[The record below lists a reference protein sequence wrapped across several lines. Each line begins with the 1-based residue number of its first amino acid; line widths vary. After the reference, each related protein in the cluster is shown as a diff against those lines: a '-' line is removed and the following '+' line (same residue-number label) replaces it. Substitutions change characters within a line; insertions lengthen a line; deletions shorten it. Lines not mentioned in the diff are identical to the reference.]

1 MAIADELV
9 AVLKVDN
16 SQLLEGLKK
25 AQAGLQDI
33 QKAMKEASEDEKR
46 LADAQEKARKATAE
60 ATKDTRAAS
69 EAFKKFSGSLSSVRS
84 SFLSLRTIMTGFL
97 VGTGIS
103 RLTESVTKIS
113 NLSQITGQS
122 VGSIRALGNVFEQL
136 GYSAGEANGT
146 IQSISDALAN
156 ANYGGA
162 SPGALIPFL
171 NFGIQTKD
179 KDGNPR
185 DAAEMLLELGE
196 AVKKS
201 SSTIMEA
208 RMKLKAMGFSN
219 ADIAFM
225 TADNARE
232 MLAQQRANAEAYEQ
246 QAEAAR
252 KLNGFIKELEQ
263 TFTSLGVQALPVV
276 EPIVKDVT
284 DGLQKLVA
292 VANEHPEG
300 AQMAIKAI
308 GLAAL
313 AAKGPIGMLIA
324 GLLVLKEL
332 YEQSKDWLA
341 NGNEI
346 QKNVVSGEYEGNT
359 VDPSNYNVDPK
370 SEKTGDWGTGFY
382 KTTSGW
388 LDSGIKAFK
397 DAWGD
402 DPVVEGMPRSNSDLR
417 EKIRQNLTQREGV
430 RLNAYQDSK
439 GVWTIGYGHTQ
450 GVKRGDRITK
460 EQAAAFLA
468 EDMKTHVDPALEM
481 YAGHSDKTK
490 MLAADLAYN
499 AGIRSIQKGSQF
511 WKLAQQG
518 EISQADYA
526 RLYNHS
532 GNKFV
537 PGLVNR
543 RNATY
548 AVASGLSGGTTP
560 QMLAMANAQPSVVNN
575 TTNQT
580 TNNTLNLTVADV
592 KEAKEI
598 VGQYTSGQKTNRR
611 MASGTTV

>member
-16 SQLLEGLKK
+16 SLLLEGLKK

-185 DAAEMLLELGE
+185 DTAEMLIDLGE
-196 AVKKS
+196 AVQKS
-201 SSTIMEA
+201 SKNIAEA
-208 RMKLKAMGFSN
+208 RMKLKAMGFDN
-219 ADIAFM
+219 ASIAFM
-225 TADNARE
+225 TADNPRE

-308 GLAAL
+308 GAAAL
-313 AAKGPIGMLIA
+313 LAKGPVGALIVA
-324 GLLVLKEL
+324 LEALREWYVKA
-332 YEQSKDWLA
+332 KDWLA

-382 KTTSGW
+382 KTTSSW

-397 DAWGD
+397 DAWWD
-402 DPVVEGMPRSNSDLR
+402 DPVMGGTSGKSGKNKASQAIDFFVSKGYSADEAKAITANLQGESSFDEKAVGDGGKAYGLAQWHPDRQAQFRKLFNKDIRAATFQEQLEFVDWELRNTHQKALR
-417 EKIRQNLTQREGV
+417 EMRKARTL
-430 RLNAYQDSK
+430 
-439 GVWTIGYGHTQ
+439 
-450 GVKRGDRITK
+450 
-460 EQAAAFLA
+460 
-468 EDMKTHVDPALEM
+468 
-481 YAGHSDKTK
+481 SDKTG
-490 MLAADLAYN
+490 AITRHYEIPADITGAS
-499 AGIRSIQKGSQF
+499 AKR
-511 WKLAQQG
+511 AQIAMG
-518 EISQADYA
+518 Y
-526 RLYNHS
+526 
-532 GNKFV
+532 GN
-537 PGLVNR
+537 
-543 RNATY
+543 Y
-548 AVASGLSGGTTP
+548 QP
-560 QMLAMANAQPSVVNN
+560 QMVAMANAQPSVVNN

>member
-25 AQAGLQDI
+25 AQAGLRDI

-185 DAAEMLLELGE
+185 DTAEMLIELGE
-196 AVKKS
+196 AVQKS
-201 SSTIMEA
+201 SKNIAEA
-208 RMKLKAMGFSN
+208 RMKLKAMGFDN
-219 ADIAFM
+219 ASIAFM
-225 TADNARE
+225 TADNPRE

-308 GLAAL
+308 GAAAL
-313 AAKGPIGMLIA
+313 LAKGPVGALIVA
-324 GLLVLKEL
+324 LEALREWYVKA
-332 YEQSKDWLA
+332 KDWLA

-382 KTTSGW
+382 KTTSSW

-397 DAWGD
+397 DAWGE
-402 DPVVEGMPRSNSDLR
+402 DPVVGGVPGNNGKNKASQAIDFFVSKGYSADEAKAITANLQGESSFDEKAVGDGGKAYGLAQWHPDRQAQFKKLFNKDIRAATFQEQLEFVDWELRNTHQKALR
-417 EKIRQNLTQREGV
+417 EMRKARTLGDKTGAITRYYEIPADIAGASAKRAQI
-430 RLNAYQDSK
+430 AM
-439 GVWTIGYGHTQ
+439 GYGNYQ
-450 GVKRGDRITK
+450 
-460 EQAAAFLA
+460 
-468 EDMKTHVDPALEM
+468 
-481 YAGHSDKTK
+481 
-490 MLAADLAYN
+490 
-499 AGIRSIQKGSQF
+499 
-511 WKLAQQG
+511 
-518 EISQADYA
+518 
-526 RLYNHS
+526 
-532 GNKFV
+532 
-537 PGLVNR
+537 
-543 RNATY
+543 
-548 AVASGLSGGTTP
+548 P
-560 QMLAMANAQPSVVNN
+560 QMVAMANAQPSVVNN
-575 TTNQT
+575 TSNQT
-580 TNNTLNLTVADV
+580 INNNLSVNVADV

>member
-136 GYSAGEANGT
+136 GYSAGEANAT
-146 IQSISDALAN
+146 IQSISDAMTNGEFA
-156 ANYGGA
+156 G
-162 SPGALIPFL
+162 PGSQAALIPFISR
-171 NFGIQTKD
+171 GIATKD

-185 DAAEMLLELGE
+185 DVAEMLIELGE
-196 AVKKS
+196 SVKKS
-201 SSTIMEA
+201 AKNILEA
-208 RMKLKAMGFSN
+208 RRMLKAMGISDAAAIF
-219 ADIAFM
+219 A
-225 TADNARE
+225 TADNPRE
-232 MLAQQRANAEAYEQ
+232 LLAQQRANSEAYEQ
-246 QAEAAR
+246 QAEKAR
-252 KLNGFIKELEQ
+252 KLNRFIKELEQ

-388 LDSGIKAFK
+388 LDTGIKAFRK
-397 DAWGD
+397 AWGD
-402 DPVVEGMPRSNSDLR
+402 DPVTSGTSGKSGKNKASQAIDFFVSKGYSADEAKAITANLQGESSFDEKAVGDGGKAYGLAQWHPDRQAQFRKLFNKDIRTATFQEQLEFVDWELRNTHQKALR
-417 EKIRQNLTQREGV
+417 EMRKARTLGDKTGAITRHYEIPADITGASAKRAQI
-430 RLNAYQDSK
+430 AM
-439 GVWTIGYGHTQ
+439 GYGNYQ
-450 GVKRGDRITK
+450 
-460 EQAAAFLA
+460 
-468 EDMKTHVDPALEM
+468 
-481 YAGHSDKTK
+481 
-490 MLAADLAYN
+490 
-499 AGIRSIQKGSQF
+499 
-511 WKLAQQG
+511 
-518 EISQADYA
+518 
-526 RLYNHS
+526 
-532 GNKFV
+532 
-537 PGLVNR
+537 
-543 RNATY
+543 
-548 AVASGLSGGTTP
+548 P
-560 QMLAMANAQPSVVNN
+560 QMVAMANAQPSVVNN

-580 TNNTLNLTVADV
+580 TNNTLNLTVANA

>member
-9 AVLKVDN
+9 AILKVDN

-69 EAFKKFSGSLSSVRS
+69 EVFKKFSGSLSSVRS

-97 VGTGIS
+97 VGAGIS

-185 DAAEMLLELGE
+185 DAAEMLLELGD

-201 SSTIMEA
+201 SATIMEA
-208 RMKLKAMGFSN
+208 RMKLKAMGFGN

-232 MLAQQRANAEAYEQ
+232 MLAQQRANAEAFEK
-246 QAEAAR
+246 QAEEAR

-308 GLAAL
+308 GAAAL
-313 AAKGPIGMLIA
+313 LAKGPVGALIVA
-324 GLLVLKEL
+324 LEALREWYVKA
-332 YEQSKDWLA
+332 KDWLA

-397 DAWGD
+397 DAWGE
-402 DPVVEGMPRSNSDLR
+402 DPVVGGVPGNNGKNKASQAIDFFVSKGYSADEAKAITANLQGESSFDEKAVGDGGKAYGLAQWHPDRQAQFRKLFNKDIRAATFQEQLEFVDWELRNTHQKALR
-417 EKIRQNLTQREGV
+417 EMRKARTLGDKTGAITRYYEIPADIAGASAKRAQI
-430 RLNAYQDSK
+430 AM
-439 GVWTIGYGHTQ
+439 GYGNYQ
-450 GVKRGDRITK
+450 
-460 EQAAAFLA
+460 
-468 EDMKTHVDPALEM
+468 
-481 YAGHSDKTK
+481 
-490 MLAADLAYN
+490 
-499 AGIRSIQKGSQF
+499 
-511 WKLAQQG
+511 
-518 EISQADYA
+518 
-526 RLYNHS
+526 
-532 GNKFV
+532 
-537 PGLVNR
+537 
-543 RNATY
+543 
-548 AVASGLSGGTTP
+548 P
-560 QMLAMANAQPSVVNN
+560 QMVAMANAQPSVVNN
-575 TTNQT
+575 TSNQT
-580 TNNTLNLTVADV
+580 INNNLNVNVADV

-598 VGQYTSGQKTNRR
+598 VGQYTSGKKTNMR
-611 MASGTTV
+611 MAGGTTV

>member
-185 DAAEMLLELGE
+185 DTAEMLIDLGE
-196 AVKKS
+196 AVQKS
-201 SSTIMEA
+201 SKNIAEA
-208 RMKLKAMGFSN
+208 RMKLKAMGFDN
-219 ADIAFM
+219 ASIAFM
-225 TADNARE
+225 TADNPRE

-388 LDSGIKAFK
+388 LDTGIKAFRK
-397 DAWGD
+397 AWGD
-402 DPVVEGMPRSNSDLR
+402 DPVTSGTSGKSGKNKASQAIDFFVSKGYSADEAKAITANLQGESSFDEKAVGDGGKAYGLAQWHPDRQAQFRKLFNKDIRTATFQEQLEFVDWELRNTHQKALR
-417 EKIRQNLTQREGV
+417 EMRKARTLGDKTGAITRHYEIPADITGASAKRAQI
-430 RLNAYQDSK
+430 AM
-439 GVWTIGYGHTQ
+439 GYGNY
-450 GVKRGDRITK
+450 R
-460 EQAAAFLA
+460 
-468 EDMKTHVDPALEM
+468 
-481 YAGHSDKTK
+481 
-490 MLAADLAYN
+490 
-499 AGIRSIQKGSQF
+499 
-511 WKLAQQG
+511 
-518 EISQADYA
+518 
-526 RLYNHS
+526 
-532 GNKFV
+532 
-537 PGLVNR
+537 
-543 RNATY
+543 
-548 AVASGLSGGTTP
+548 P
-560 QMLAMANAQPSVVNN
+560 QMVAMANAQPSVVNN

>member
-136 GYSAGEANGT
+136 GYSAGEANAT

-156 ANYGGA
+156 TNYGGA

-185 DAAEMLLELGE
+185 DTAEMLIDLGE
-196 AVKKS
+196 AVQKS
-201 SSTIMEA
+201 SKNIAEA
-208 RMKLKAMGFSN
+208 RMKLKAMGFDN
-219 ADIAFM
+219 ASIAFM
-225 TADNARE
+225 TADNPRE

-402 DPVVEGMPRSNSDLR
+402 DPVMGGTSGKSGKNKASQAIDFFVSKGYSADEAKAITANLQGESSFDEKAVGDGGKAYGLAQWHPDRQAQFKKLFNKDIRTATFQEQLEFVDWELRNTHQKALR
-417 EKIRQNLTQREGV
+417 EMRKARTLGDKTGAITRHYEIPADITGASAKRAQI
-430 RLNAYQDSK
+430 AM
-439 GVWTIGYGHTQ
+439 GYGNYQ
-450 GVKRGDRITK
+450 
-460 EQAAAFLA
+460 
-468 EDMKTHVDPALEM
+468 
-481 YAGHSDKTK
+481 
-490 MLAADLAYN
+490 
-499 AGIRSIQKGSQF
+499 
-511 WKLAQQG
+511 
-518 EISQADYA
+518 
-526 RLYNHS
+526 
-532 GNKFV
+532 
-537 PGLVNR
+537 
-543 RNATY
+543 
-548 AVASGLSGGTTP
+548 P
-560 QMLAMANAQPSVVNN
+560 QMVAMANAQPSVVNN

>member
-113 NLSQITGQS
+113 SLSQITGQS

-185 DAAEMLLELGE
+185 DTAEMLIDLGE
-196 AVKKS
+196 AVQKS
-201 SSTIMEA
+201 SKNIAEA
-208 RMKLKAMGFSN
+208 RMKLKAMGFDN
-219 ADIAFM
+219 ASIAFM
-225 TADNARE
+225 TADNPRE

-402 DPVVEGMPRSNSDLR
+402 DPVMGGTSGKSGKNKASQAIDFFVSKGYSADEAKAITANLQGESSFDEKAVGDGGKAYGLAQWHPDRQAQFRKLFNKDIRAATFQEQLEFVDWELRNTHQKALR
-417 EKIRQNLTQREGV
+417 EMRKARTL
-430 RLNAYQDSK
+430 
-439 GVWTIGYGHTQ
+439 
-450 GVKRGDRITK
+450 
-460 EQAAAFLA
+460 
-468 EDMKTHVDPALEM
+468 
-481 YAGHSDKTK
+481 SDKTG
-490 MLAADLAYN
+490 AITRHYEIPADITGAS
-499 AGIRSIQKGSQF
+499 AKR
-511 WKLAQQG
+511 AQIAMG
-518 EISQADYA
+518 Y
-526 RLYNHS
+526 
-532 GNKFV
+532 GN
-537 PGLVNR
+537 
-543 RNATY
+543 Y
-548 AVASGLSGGTTP
+548 QP
-560 QMLAMANAQPSVVNN
+560 QMVAMANAQPSVVNN

>member
-185 DAAEMLLELGE
+185 DTAEMLIDLGE
-196 AVKKS
+196 AVQKS
-201 SSTIMEA
+201 SKNIAEA
-208 RMKLKAMGFSN
+208 RMKLKAMGFDN
-219 ADIAFM
+219 ASIAFM
-225 TADNARE
+225 TADNPRE

-252 KLNGFIKELEQ
+252 KLNGFVKKLEQ

-292 VANEHPEG
+292 VANEQPEG

-397 DAWGD
+397 DAWGE
-402 DPVVEGMPRSNSDLR
+402 DPVVGGVPGNNGKNKASQAIDFFVSKGYSADEAKAITANLQGESSFDEKAVGDGGKAYGLAQWHPDRQAQFRKLFNKDIRAATFQEQLEFVDWELRNTHQKALR
-417 EKIRQNLTQREGV
+417 EMRKARTL
-430 RLNAYQDSK
+430 
-439 GVWTIGYGHTQ
+439 
-450 GVKRGDRITK
+450 
-460 EQAAAFLA
+460 
-468 EDMKTHVDPALEM
+468 
-481 YAGHSDKTK
+481 SDKTG
-490 MLAADLAYN
+490 AITRHYEIPADITGAS
-499 AGIRSIQKGSQF
+499 AKR
-511 WKLAQQG
+511 AQIAMG
-518 EISQADYA
+518 Y
-526 RLYNHS
+526 
-532 GNKFV
+532 GN
-537 PGLVNR
+537 
-543 RNATY
+543 Y
-548 AVASGLSGGTTP
+548 QP
-560 QMLAMANAQPSVVNN
+560 QMVAMANAQPSVVNN

>member
-97 VGTGIS
+97 VGAGIS

-136 GYSAGEANGT
+136 GYSAGEANAT
-146 IQSISDALAN
+146 IQSISDAMTNGEFA
-156 ANYGGA
+156 G
-162 SPGALIPFL
+162 PGSQAALIPFISR
-171 NFGIQTKD
+171 GIATKD

-185 DAAEMLLELGE
+185 DVAEMLIELGE
-196 AVKKS
+196 SVKKS
-201 SSTIMEA
+201 AKNILEA
-208 RMKLKAMGFSN
+208 RRMLKAMGISDAAAIF
-219 ADIAFM
+219 A

-232 MLAQQRANAEAYEQ
+232 MLAQQRANAEAFEQ
-246 QAEAAR
+246 QAEKAR
-252 KLNGFIKELEQ
+252 KLNRFIKELEQ

-332 YEQSKDWLA
+332 YEQSKDWLT

-397 DAWGD
+397 DAWGE
-402 DPVVEGMPRSNSDLR
+402 DPVVGGVPGNNGKNKASQAIDFFVSKGYSADEAKAITANLQGESSFDEKAVGDGGKAYGLAQWHPDRQAQFRKLFNKDIRTATFQEQLEFVDWELRNTHQKALR
-417 EKIRQNLTQREGV
+417 EMRKARTLGDKTGAITRHYEIPADITGASAKRAQI
-430 RLNAYQDSK
+430 AM
-439 GVWTIGYGHTQ
+439 GYGNYQ
-450 GVKRGDRITK
+450 
-460 EQAAAFLA
+460 
-468 EDMKTHVDPALEM
+468 
-481 YAGHSDKTK
+481 
-490 MLAADLAYN
+490 
-499 AGIRSIQKGSQF
+499 
-511 WKLAQQG
+511 
-518 EISQADYA
+518 
-526 RLYNHS
+526 
-532 GNKFV
+532 
-537 PGLVNR
+537 
-543 RNATY
+543 
-548 AVASGLSGGTTP
+548 P
-560 QMLAMANAQPSVVNN
+560 QMVAMANAQPSVVNN

>member
-185 DAAEMLLELGE
+185 DTAEMLIDLGE
-196 AVKKS
+196 AVQKS
-201 SSTIMEA
+201 SKNIAEA
-208 RMKLKAMGFSN
+208 RMKLKAMGFDN
-219 ADIAFM
+219 ASIAFM
-225 TADNARE
+225 TADNPRE

-397 DAWGD
+397 DAWGE
-402 DPVVEGMPRSNSDLR
+402 DPVVGGVPGNNGKNKASQAIDFFVSKGYSADEAKAITANLQGESSFDEKAVGDGGKAYGLAQWHPDRQAQFKKLFNKDIRTATFQEQLEFVDWELRNTHQKALR
-417 EKIRQNLTQREGV
+417 EMRKARTLGDKTGAITRHYEIPADIAGASAKRTQI
-430 RLNAYQDSK
+430 AM
-439 GVWTIGYGHTQ
+439 GYGNYQ
-450 GVKRGDRITK
+450 
-460 EQAAAFLA
+460 
-468 EDMKTHVDPALEM
+468 
-481 YAGHSDKTK
+481 
-490 MLAADLAYN
+490 
-499 AGIRSIQKGSQF
+499 
-511 WKLAQQG
+511 
-518 EISQADYA
+518 
-526 RLYNHS
+526 
-532 GNKFV
+532 
-537 PGLVNR
+537 
-543 RNATY
+543 
-548 AVASGLSGGTTP
+548 P
-560 QMLAMANAQPSVVNN
+560 QMVAMANAQPSVVNN

>member
-9 AVLKVDN
+9 AILKVDN

-69 EAFKKFSGSLSSVRS
+69 EVFKKFSGSLSSVRS

-97 VGTGIS
+97 VGAGIS

-179 KDGNPR
+179 KDSNPR
-185 DAAEMLLELGE
+185 DAAEMLLELGD

-201 SSTIMEA
+201 SATIMEA
-208 RMKLKAMGFSN
+208 RMKLKAMGFGN

-232 MLAQQRANAEAYEQ
+232 MLAQQRANAEAFEK
-246 QAEAAR
+246 QAEEAR

-308 GLAAL
+308 GAAAL
-313 AAKGPIGMLIA
+313 LAKGPVGALIVA
-324 GLLVLKEL
+324 LEALREWYVKA
-332 YEQSKDWLA
+332 KDWLA

-397 DAWGD
+397 DAWGE
-402 DPVVEGMPRSNSDLR
+402 DPVVGGVPGNNGKNKASQAIDFFVSKGYSADEAKAITANLQGESSFDEKAVGDGGTAYGLAQWHPDRQAQFRKLFNKDIRAATFQEQLEFVDWELRNTHQKALR
-417 EKIRQNLTQREGV
+417 EMRKARTLGDKTGAITRYYEIPADIAGASAKRAQI
-430 RLNAYQDSK
+430 AM
-439 GVWTIGYGHTQ
+439 GYGNYQ
-450 GVKRGDRITK
+450 
-460 EQAAAFLA
+460 
-468 EDMKTHVDPALEM
+468 
-481 YAGHSDKTK
+481 
-490 MLAADLAYN
+490 
-499 AGIRSIQKGSQF
+499 
-511 WKLAQQG
+511 
-518 EISQADYA
+518 
-526 RLYNHS
+526 
-532 GNKFV
+532 
-537 PGLVNR
+537 
-543 RNATY
+543 
-548 AVASGLSGGTTP
+548 P
-560 QMLAMANAQPSVVNN
+560 QMVAMANAQPSVVNN
-575 TTNQT
+575 TSNQT
-580 TNNTLNLTVADV
+580 INNNLSVNVADV

-598 VGQYTSGQKTNRR
+598 VGQYTSGKKTNMR
-611 MASGTTV
+611 MAGGTTV

>member
-136 GYSAGEANGT
+136 GYSAGEANAT
-146 IQSISDALAN
+146 IQSISDAMTNGEFA
-156 ANYGGA
+156 G
-162 SPGALIPFL
+162 PGSQAALIPFISR
-171 NFGIQTKD
+171 GIATKD

-185 DAAEMLLELGE
+185 DVAEMLIELGE
-196 AVKKS
+196 SVKKS
-201 SSTIMEA
+201 AKNILEA
-208 RMKLKAMGFSN
+208 RRMLKAMGISDAAAIF
-219 ADIAFM
+219 A
-225 TADNARE
+225 TADNPRE
-232 MLAQQRANAEAYEQ
+232 MLAQQRANSEAFEQ
-246 QAEAAR
+246 QAEKAR

-382 KTTSGW
+382 KTASGW

-397 DAWGD
+397 DAWGE
-402 DPVVEGMPRSNSDLR
+402 DPVVGGVPGNNGKNKASQAIDFFVSKGYSADEAKAITANLQGESSFDEKAVGDGGKAYGLAQWHPDRQAQFKKLFNKDIRTATFQEQLEFVDWELRNTHQKALR
-417 EKIRQNLTQREGV
+417 EMRKARTLGDKTGAITRYYEIPADIAGASAKRTQI
-430 RLNAYQDSK
+430 AM
-439 GVWTIGYGHTQ
+439 GYGNYQ
-450 GVKRGDRITK
+450 
-460 EQAAAFLA
+460 
-468 EDMKTHVDPALEM
+468 
-481 YAGHSDKTK
+481 
-490 MLAADLAYN
+490 
-499 AGIRSIQKGSQF
+499 
-511 WKLAQQG
+511 
-518 EISQADYA
+518 
-526 RLYNHS
+526 
-532 GNKFV
+532 
-537 PGLVNR
+537 
-543 RNATY
+543 
-548 AVASGLSGGTTP
+548 P
-560 QMLAMANAQPSVVNN
+560 QMVAMANAQPSVVNN

>member
-25 AQAGLQDI
+25 AQEGLQDI

-185 DAAEMLLELGE
+185 DTAEMLIDLGE
-196 AVKKS
+196 AVQKS
-201 SSTIMEA
+201 SKNIAEA
-208 RMKLKAMGFSN
+208 RMKLKAMGFDN

-308 GLAAL
+308 GAAAL
-313 AAKGPIGMLIA
+313 LAKGPVGALIVA
-324 GLLVLKEL
+324 LEALREWYVKA
-332 YEQSKDWLA
+332 KDWLA

-402 DPVVEGMPRSNSDLR
+402 DPVMGGTSGKSGKNKASQAIDFFVSKGYSADEAKAITANLQGESSFDEKAVGDGGKAYGLAQWHPDRQAQFRKLFNKDIRAATFQEQLEFVDWELRNTHQKALR
-417 EKIRQNLTQREGV
+417 EMRKARTL
-430 RLNAYQDSK
+430 
-439 GVWTIGYGHTQ
+439 
-450 GVKRGDRITK
+450 
-460 EQAAAFLA
+460 
-468 EDMKTHVDPALEM
+468 
-481 YAGHSDKTK
+481 SDKTG
-490 MLAADLAYN
+490 AITRHYEIPADITGAS
-499 AGIRSIQKGSQF
+499 AKR
-511 WKLAQQG
+511 AQIAMG
-518 EISQADYA
+518 Y
-526 RLYNHS
+526 
-532 GNKFV
+532 GN
-537 PGLVNR
+537 
-543 RNATY
+543 Y
-548 AVASGLSGGTTP
+548 QP
-560 QMLAMANAQPSVVNN
+560 QMVAMANAQPSVVNN

>member
-136 GYSAGEANGT
+136 GYSAGEANAT
-146 IQSISDALAN
+146 IQSISDAMTNGEFA
-156 ANYGGA
+156 G
-162 SPGALIPFL
+162 PGSQAALIPFISR
-171 NFGIQTKD
+171 GIATKD
-179 KDGNPR
+179 EDGNPR
-185 DAAEMLLELGE
+185 DVAEMLIELGE
-196 AVKKS
+196 SVKKS
-201 SSTIMEA
+201 AKNILEA
-208 RMKLKAMGFSN
+208 RRMLKAMGISDAAAIF
-219 ADIAFM
+219 A

-252 KLNGFIKELEQ
+252 KLNRFIKELEQ

-397 DAWGD
+397 DAWGE
-402 DPVVEGMPRSNSDLR
+402 DPVVGGVPGNNGKNKASQAIDFFVSKGYSADEAKAITANLQGESSFDEKAVGDGGKAYGLAQWHPDRQAQFRKLFNKDIRAATFQEQLEFVDWELRNTHQKALR
-417 EKIRQNLTQREGV
+417 EMRKARTLGDKTGAITRHYEIPADITGASAKRAQI
-430 RLNAYQDSK
+430 AM
-439 GVWTIGYGHTQ
+439 GYGNYQ
-450 GVKRGDRITK
+450 
-460 EQAAAFLA
+460 
-468 EDMKTHVDPALEM
+468 
-481 YAGHSDKTK
+481 
-490 MLAADLAYN
+490 
-499 AGIRSIQKGSQF
+499 
-511 WKLAQQG
+511 
-518 EISQADYA
+518 
-526 RLYNHS
+526 
-532 GNKFV
+532 
-537 PGLVNR
+537 
-543 RNATY
+543 
-548 AVASGLSGGTTP
+548 P
-560 QMLAMANAQPSVVNN
+560 QMVAMANAQPSVVNN

>member
-136 GYSAGEANGT
+136 GYSAGEANAT
-146 IQSISDALAN
+146 IQSISDAMTNGEFA
-156 ANYGGA
+156 G
-162 SPGALIPFL
+162 PGSQAALIPFISR
-171 NFGIQTKD
+171 GIATKD

-185 DAAEMLLELGE
+185 DVAEMLIELGE
-196 AVKKS
+196 SVKKS
-201 SSTIMEA
+201 AKNILEA
-208 RMKLKAMGFSN
+208 RRMLKAMGISDAAAIF
-219 ADIAFM
+219 A

-232 MLAQQRANAEAYEQ
+232 MLAQQRANSEAYEQ
-246 QAEAAR
+246 QAEKAR
-252 KLNGFIKELEQ
+252 KLNGFIKELGQ

-308 GLAAL
+308 GAAAL
-313 AAKGPIGMLIA
+313 LAKGPVGALIVA
-324 GLLVLKEL
+324 LEALREWYVKA
-332 YEQSKDWLA
+332 KDWLA

-346 QKNVVSGEYEGNT
+346 QKNVVSGEYDGNT
-359 VDPSNYNVDPK
+359 VDPSLYKVDPK
-370 SEKTGDWGTGFY
+370 SEKTGDWATGFY

-397 DAWGD
+397 DAWGE
-402 DPVVEGMPRSNSDLR
+402 DPVVGGVPGNNGKNKASQAIDFFVSKGYSADEAKAITANLQGESSFDEKAVGDGGKAYGLAQWHPDRQAQFKKLFNKDIRTATFQEQLEFVDWELRNTHQKALR
-417 EKIRQNLTQREGV
+417 EMRKARTLGDKTGAITRYYEIPADIAGASAKRTQI
-430 RLNAYQDSK
+430 AM
-439 GVWTIGYGHTQ
+439 GYGNYQ
-450 GVKRGDRITK
+450 
-460 EQAAAFLA
+460 
-468 EDMKTHVDPALEM
+468 
-481 YAGHSDKTK
+481 
-490 MLAADLAYN
+490 
-499 AGIRSIQKGSQF
+499 
-511 WKLAQQG
+511 
-518 EISQADYA
+518 
-526 RLYNHS
+526 
-532 GNKFV
+532 
-537 PGLVNR
+537 
-543 RNATY
+543 
-548 AVASGLSGGTTP
+548 P
-560 QMLAMANAQPSVVNN
+560 QMVAMANAQPSVVNN

>member
-1 MAIADELV
+1 M
-9 AVLKVDN
+9 
-16 SQLLEGLKK
+16 
-25 AQAGLQDI
+25 
-33 QKAMKEASEDEKR
+33 
-46 LADAQEKARKATAE
+46 
-60 ATKDTRAAS
+60 
-69 EAFKKFSGSLSSVRS
+69 
-84 SFLSLRTIMTGFL
+84 
-97 VGTGIS
+97 
-103 RLTESVTKIS
+103 
-113 NLSQITGQS
+113 
-122 VGSIRALGNVFEQL
+122 
-136 GYSAGEANGT
+136 
-146 IQSISDALAN
+146 
-156 ANYGGA
+156 
-162 SPGALIPFL
+162 
-171 NFGIQTKD
+171 
-179 KDGNPR
+179 
-185 DAAEMLLELGE
+185 
-196 AVKKS
+196 
-201 SSTIMEA
+201 
-208 RMKLKAMGFSN
+208 
-219 ADIAFM
+219 
-225 TADNARE
+225 
-232 MLAQQRANAEAYEQ
+232 
-246 QAEAAR
+246 
-252 KLNGFIKELEQ
+252 
-263 TFTSLGVQALPVV
+263 
-276 EPIVKDVT
+276 
-284 DGLQKLVA
+284 
-292 VANEHPEG
+292 
-300 AQMAIKAI
+300 
-308 GLAAL
+308 
-313 AAKGPIGMLIA
+313 
-324 GLLVLKEL
+324 
-332 YEQSKDWLA
+332 
-341 NGNEI
+341 
-346 QKNVVSGEYEGNT
+346 
-359 VDPSNYNVDPK
+359 NYNVDPK
-370 SEKTGDWGTGFY
+370 SEKPETGAPDSTKPQAAG
-382 KTTSGW
+382 

-402 DPVVEGMPRSNSDLR
+402 DPVVEGVPRSNSDLR
-417 EKIRQNLTQREGV
+417 EKIRQNLMQREGV

-548 AVASGLSGGTTP
+548 AAASGLSGGTTP

>member
-25 AQAGLQDI
+25 AQEGLQDI

-185 DAAEMLLELGE
+185 DTAEMLIDLGE
-196 AVKKS
+196 AVQKS
-201 SSTIMEA
+201 SKNIAEA
-208 RMKLKAMGFSN
+208 RMKLKAMGFDN
-219 ADIAFM
+219 ASIAFM
-225 TADNARE
+225 TADNPRE

-402 DPVVEGMPRSNSDLR
+402 DPVMGGTSGKSGKNKASQAIDFFVSKGYSADEAKAITANLQGESSFDEKAVGDGGKAYGLAQWHPDRQAQFRKLFNKDIRAATFQEQLEFVDWELRNTHQKALR
-417 EKIRQNLTQREGV
+417 EMRKARTL
-430 RLNAYQDSK
+430 
-439 GVWTIGYGHTQ
+439 
-450 GVKRGDRITK
+450 
-460 EQAAAFLA
+460 
-468 EDMKTHVDPALEM
+468 
-481 YAGHSDKTK
+481 SDKTG
-490 MLAADLAYN
+490 AITRHYEIPADITGAS
-499 AGIRSIQKGSQF
+499 AKR
-511 WKLAQQG
+511 AQIAMG
-518 EISQADYA
+518 Y
-526 RLYNHS
+526 
-532 GNKFV
+532 GN
-537 PGLVNR
+537 
-543 RNATY
+543 Y
-548 AVASGLSGGTTP
+548 QP
-560 QMLAMANAQPSVVNN
+560 QMVAMANAQPSVVNN

>member
-136 GYSAGEANGT
+136 GYSAGEANAT
-146 IQSISDALAN
+146 IQSISDALAK
-156 ANYGGA
+156 ARYGGGL
-162 SPGALIPFL
+162 SGALIPMTA
-171 NFGIQTKD
+171 FGIQMFD
-179 KDGNPR
+179 KEGNPR
-185 DAAEMLLELGE
+185 DTAEMLIELGE
-196 AVKKS
+196 AVRKS
-201 SSTIMEA
+201 SRNIAEA
-208 RMKLKAMGFSN
+208 RMKLKAMGYSN

-232 MLAQQRANAEAYEQ
+232 LLARERANAAAFEK

-252 KLNGFIKELEQ
+252 KLNAFIKQLGQ

-276 EPIVKDVT
+276 EPVVKDVT
-284 DGLQKLVA
+284 EGLQKLVN

-313 AAKGPIGMLIA
+313 AAKGPIGMLVA
-324 GLLVLKEL
+324 GLLALREL
-332 YEQSKDWLA
+332 YEQAKDWLE
-341 NGNEI
+341 NGNEL

-370 SEKTGDWGTGFY
+370 SKKTGDWGTGFY
-382 KTTSGW
+382 KTANGW
-388 LDSGIKAFK
+388 LDTGIKAFRE
-397 DAWGD
+397 AWGD
-402 DPVVEGMPRSNSDLR
+402 DPVAGGMPGNNSDLR
-417 EKIRQNLTQREGV
+417 EKIRQNLMQREGV
-430 RLNAYQDSK
+430 SLDAYQDSK
-439 GVWTIGYGHTQ
+439 GIWTIGYGHTR

-468 EDMKTHVDPALEM
+468 EDMKTHIDPALEM

-499 AGIRSIQKGSQF
+499 AGLSSIQKGSQF

-518 EISQADYA
+518 EISQSDYA
-526 RLYNHS
+526 KLYNYS
-532 GNKFV
+532 GRKFV

-548 AVASGLSGGTTP
+548 VAASGLSGGSTP
-560 QMLAMANAQPSVVNN
+560 QMLAMAKAQPSVVNN
-575 TTNQT
+575 TSNQT
-580 TNNTLNLTVADV
+580 ITNNIGITVPSV

-598 VGQYTSGQKTNRR
+598 AGQYTSGQKTNQR
-611 MASGTTV
+611 MASGATV

>member
-16 SQLLEGLKK
+16 RQLLEGLKK
-25 AQAGLQDI
+25 AQEGLQDI

-60 ATKDTRAAS
+60 ATKDARAAS

-185 DAAEMLLELGE
+185 DTAEMLIELGE
-196 AVKKS
+196 AVQKS
-201 SSTIMEA
+201 SKNIAEA
-208 RMKLKAMGFSN
+208 RMKLKAMGFDN
-219 ADIAFM
+219 ASIAFM
-225 TADNARE
+225 TADNPRE

-308 GLAAL
+308 GAAAL
-313 AAKGPIGMLIA
+313 LAKGPVGALIFA
-324 GLLVLKEL
+324 LEALREWYVKA
-332 YEQSKDWLA
+332 KDWLA

-397 DAWGD
+397 DAWWD
-402 DPVVEGMPRSNSDLR
+402 DPVMGGTSGKSGKNKASQAIDFFVSKGYSADEAKAITANLQGESSFDEKAVGDGGKAYGLAQWHPDRQAQFRKLFNKDIRAATFQEQLEFVDWELRNTHQKALR
-417 EKIRQNLTQREGV
+417 EMRKARTLGDKTGAITRYYEIPADIAGASAKRAQI
-430 RLNAYQDSK
+430 AM
-439 GVWTIGYGHTQ
+439 GYGNYQ
-450 GVKRGDRITK
+450 
-460 EQAAAFLA
+460 
-468 EDMKTHVDPALEM
+468 
-481 YAGHSDKTK
+481 
-490 MLAADLAYN
+490 
-499 AGIRSIQKGSQF
+499 
-511 WKLAQQG
+511 
-518 EISQADYA
+518 
-526 RLYNHS
+526 
-532 GNKFV
+532 
-537 PGLVNR
+537 
-543 RNATY
+543 
-548 AVASGLSGGTTP
+548 P
-560 QMLAMANAQPSVVNN
+560 QMVAMANAQPSVVNN
-575 TTNQT
+575 TSNQT
-580 TNNTLNLTVADV
+580 INNNLSVNVADV

>member
-16 SQLLEGLKK
+16 SLLLEGLKK

-185 DAAEMLLELGE
+185 DTAEMLIELGE
-196 AVKKS
+196 AVQKS
-201 SSTIMEA
+201 SKNIAEA
-208 RMKLKAMGFSN
+208 RMKLKAMGFDN
-219 ADIAFM
+219 ASIAFM
-225 TADNARE
+225 TADNPRE

-252 KLNGFIKELEQ
+252 KLNRFIKELEQ

-276 EPIVKDVT
+276 GPIVKDVT

-308 GLAAL
+308 GAAAL
-313 AAKGPIGMLIA
+313 LAKGPVGALIVA
-324 GLLVLKEL
+324 LEALREWYVKA
-332 YEQSKDWLA
+332 KDWLA

-397 DAWGD
+397 DAWWD
-402 DPVVEGMPRSNSDLR
+402 DPVMGGTSGKSGKNKASQAIDFFVSKGYSADEAKAITANLQGESSFDEKAVGDGGKAYGLAQWHPDRQAQFRKLFNKDIRAATFQEQLEFVDWELRNTHQKALR
-417 EKIRQNLTQREGV
+417 EMRKARTLRDKTGAITRHYEIPADITGASAKRAQI
-430 RLNAYQDSK
+430 AM
-439 GVWTIGYGHTQ
+439 GYGNYQ
-450 GVKRGDRITK
+450 
-460 EQAAAFLA
+460 
-468 EDMKTHVDPALEM
+468 
-481 YAGHSDKTK
+481 
-490 MLAADLAYN
+490 
-499 AGIRSIQKGSQF
+499 
-511 WKLAQQG
+511 
-518 EISQADYA
+518 
-526 RLYNHS
+526 
-532 GNKFV
+532 
-537 PGLVNR
+537 
-543 RNATY
+543 
-548 AVASGLSGGTTP
+548 P
-560 QMLAMANAQPSVVNN
+560 QMVAMANAQPSVVNN

>member
-232 MLAQQRANAEAYEQ
+232 MLAQQRANAEAFEQ
-246 QAEAAR
+246 QAEKAR
-252 KLNGFIKELEQ
+252 KLNGFIKELGQ

-308 GLAAL
+308 GAAAL
-313 AAKGPIGMLIA
+313 LAKGPVGALIVA
-324 GLLVLKEL
+324 LEALREWYVKA
-332 YEQSKDWLA
+332 KDWLA

-382 KTTSGW
+382 KTASGW

-397 DAWGD
+397 DAWGE
-402 DPVVEGMPRSNSDLR
+402 DPVVGGVPGNNGKNKASQAIDFFVSKGYSADEAKAITANLQGESSFDEKAVGDGGKAYGLAQWHPDRQAQFKKLFNKDIRTATFQEQLEFVDWELRNTHQKALR
-417 EKIRQNLTQREGV
+417 EMRKARTLGDKTGAITRYYEIPADIAGASAKRTQI
-430 RLNAYQDSK
+430 AM
-439 GVWTIGYGHTQ
+439 GYGNYQ
-450 GVKRGDRITK
+450 
-460 EQAAAFLA
+460 
-468 EDMKTHVDPALEM
+468 
-481 YAGHSDKTK
+481 
-490 MLAADLAYN
+490 
-499 AGIRSIQKGSQF
+499 
-511 WKLAQQG
+511 
-518 EISQADYA
+518 
-526 RLYNHS
+526 
-532 GNKFV
+532 
-537 PGLVNR
+537 
-543 RNATY
+543 
-548 AVASGLSGGTTP
+548 P
-560 QMLAMANAQPSVVNN
+560 QMVAMANAQPSVVNN

>member
-136 GYSAGEANGT
+136 GYSAGEANAT
-146 IQSISDALAN
+146 IQSISDAMTNGEFA
-156 ANYGGA
+156 G
-162 SPGALIPFL
+162 PGSQAALIPFISR
-171 NFGIQTKD
+171 GIATKD

-185 DAAEMLLELGE
+185 DVAEMLIELGE
-196 AVKKS
+196 SVKKS
-201 SSTIMEA
+201 AKNILEA
-208 RMKLKAMGFSN
+208 RRMLKAMGISDAAAIF
-219 ADIAFM
+219 A
-225 TADNARE
+225 TADNPRE
-232 MLAQQRANAEAYEQ
+232 LLAQQRANSEAYEQ
-246 QAEAAR
+246 QAEKAR
-252 KLNGFIKELEQ
+252 KLNRFIKELEQ

-397 DAWGD
+397 DAWGE
-402 DPVVEGMPRSNSDLR
+402 DPVVGGVPGNNGKNKASQAIDFFVSKGYSADEAKAITANLQGESSFDEKAVGDGGKAYGLAQWHPDRQAQFRKLFNKDIRAATFQEQLEFVDWELRNTHQKALR
-417 EKIRQNLTQREGV
+417 EMRKARTL
-430 RLNAYQDSK
+430 
-439 GVWTIGYGHTQ
+439 
-450 GVKRGDRITK
+450 
-460 EQAAAFLA
+460 
-468 EDMKTHVDPALEM
+468 
-481 YAGHSDKTK
+481 SDKTG
-490 MLAADLAYN
+490 AITRHYEIPADITGAS
-499 AGIRSIQKGSQF
+499 AKR
-511 WKLAQQG
+511 AQIAMG
-518 EISQADYA
+518 Y
-526 RLYNHS
+526 
-532 GNKFV
+532 GN
-537 PGLVNR
+537 
-543 RNATY
+543 Y
-548 AVASGLSGGTTP
+548 QP
-560 QMLAMANAQPSVVNN
+560 QMVAMANAQPSVVNN

>member
-162 SPGALIPFL
+162 SPDALEPFINL
-171 NFGIQTKD
+171 GIRTKD

-185 DAAEMLLELGE
+185 DVAEMLLELGE

-232 MLAQQRANAEAYEQ
+232 MLAKERANAEAYEQ
-246 QAEAAR
+246 QAEKAR
-252 KLNGFIKELEQ
+252 KLNKFIKELGQ
-263 TFTSLGVQALPVV
+263 TFTNLGVQALPVV

-292 VANEHPEG
+292 VANKHPEG

-308 GLAAL
+308 GAVAL
-313 AAKGPIGMLIA
+313 LAKGPVGALIVA
-324 GLLVLKEL
+324 LEALREWYLKA
-332 YEQSKDWLA
+332 KDWLA

-397 DAWGD
+397 DAWGE
-402 DPVVEGMPRSNSDLR
+402 DPVVGGVPGNNGKNKASQAIDFFVSKGYSADEAKAITANLQGESSFDEKAVGDGGKAYGLAQWHPDRQAQFRKLFNKDIRAATFQEQLEFVDWELRNTHQKALR
-417 EKIRQNLTQREGV
+417 EMRKARTLGDKTGAITRHYEIPADITGASAKRAQI
-430 RLNAYQDSK
+430 AM
-439 GVWTIGYGHTQ
+439 GYGNYQ
-450 GVKRGDRITK
+450 
-460 EQAAAFLA
+460 
-468 EDMKTHVDPALEM
+468 
-481 YAGHSDKTK
+481 
-490 MLAADLAYN
+490 
-499 AGIRSIQKGSQF
+499 
-511 WKLAQQG
+511 
-518 EISQADYA
+518 
-526 RLYNHS
+526 
-532 GNKFV
+532 
-537 PGLVNR
+537 
-543 RNATY
+543 
-548 AVASGLSGGTTP
+548 P
-560 QMLAMANAQPSVVNN
+560 QMVAMANAQPSVVNN

>member
-185 DAAEMLLELGE
+185 DTAEMLIDLGE
-196 AVKKS
+196 AVQKS
-201 SSTIMEA
+201 SKNIAEA
-208 RMKLKAMGFSN
+208 RMKLKAMGFDN
-219 ADIAFM
+219 ASIAFM
-225 TADNARE
+225 TADNPRE

-402 DPVVEGMPRSNSDLR
+402 DPVMGGTSGKSGKNKASQAIDFFVSKGYSADEAKAITANLQGESSFDEKAVGDGGKAYGLAQWHPDRQAQFRKLFNKDIRAATFQEQLEFVDWELRNTHQKALR
-417 EKIRQNLTQREGV
+417 EMRKARTL
-430 RLNAYQDSK
+430 
-439 GVWTIGYGHTQ
+439 
-450 GVKRGDRITK
+450 
-460 EQAAAFLA
+460 
-468 EDMKTHVDPALEM
+468 
-481 YAGHSDKTK
+481 SDKTG
-490 MLAADLAYN
+490 AITRHYEIPADITGAS
-499 AGIRSIQKGSQF
+499 AKR
-511 WKLAQQG
+511 AQIAMG
-518 EISQADYA
+518 Y
-526 RLYNHS
+526 
-532 GNKFV
+532 GN
-537 PGLVNR
+537 
-543 RNATY
+543 Y
-548 AVASGLSGGTTP
+548 QP
-560 QMLAMANAQPSVVNN
+560 QMVAMANAQPSVVNN

>member
-69 EAFKKFSGSLSSVRS
+69 EVFKKFSGSLSSVRS

-97 VGTGIS
+97 VGAGIS
-103 RLTESVTKIS
+103 RLAESVTKIS

-201 SSTIMEA
+201 SATIMEA

-232 MLAQQRANAEAYEQ
+232 MLAQQRANAEAFEK
-246 QAEAAR
+246 QAEEAK
-252 KLNGFIKELEQ
+252 KLNRFIKELEQ

-292 VANEHPEG
+292 VANENPEG

-308 GLAAL
+308 GAAAL

-359 VDPSNYNVDPK
+359 VDPSNYNIDPK

-402 DPVVEGMPRSNSDLR
+402 DPVAGGLPGKNGKDKASQVMDFFVSKGYSVDEAKAIAANLQGESSFDEKAVGDGGKAYGLAQWHPDRQAQFRKLFNKDIRAATFQEQLEFVDWELRNTHRKALR
-417 EKIRQNLTQREGV
+417 EMRKARTLGDKTGAFTRHYEIPADIAGASAKRAQI
-430 RLNAYQDSK
+430 AM
-439 GVWTIGYGHTQ
+439 GYGSYQ
-450 GVKRGDRITK
+450 
-460 EQAAAFLA
+460 
-468 EDMKTHVDPALEM
+468 
-481 YAGHSDKTK
+481 
-490 MLAADLAYN
+490 
-499 AGIRSIQKGSQF
+499 
-511 WKLAQQG
+511 
-518 EISQADYA
+518 
-526 RLYNHS
+526 
-532 GNKFV
+532 
-537 PGLVNR
+537 
-543 RNATY
+543 
-548 AVASGLSGGTTP
+548 P

-575 TTNQT
+575 TSNQT
-580 TNNTLNLTVADV
+580 INNNLTLNVADA

-598 VGQYTSGQKTNRR
+598 IGQYTSGQKTNKR
-611 MASGTTV
+611 MASGTKA

>member
-25 AQAGLQDI
+25 AQEGLQDI

-185 DAAEMLLELGE
+185 DTAEMLIDLGE
-196 AVKKS
+196 AVQKS
-201 SSTIMEA
+201 SKNIAEA
-208 RMKLKAMGFSN
+208 RMKLKAMGFDN
-219 ADIAFM
+219 ASIAFM
-225 TADNARE
+225 TADNPRE

-417 EKIRQNLTQREGV
+417 EKIRQNLMQREGV

-548 AVASGLSGGTTP
+548 AAASGLSGGTTP

>member
-16 SQLLEGLKK
+16 SLLLEGLKK

-185 DAAEMLLELGE
+185 DTAEMLIELGE
-196 AVKKS
+196 AVQKS
-201 SSTIMEA
+201 SKNIAEA
-208 RMKLKAMGFSN
+208 RMKLKAMGFDN
-219 ADIAFM
+219 ASIAFM
-225 TADNARE
+225 TADNPRE

-308 GLAAL
+308 GAAAL
-313 AAKGPIGMLIA
+313 LAKGPVGALIVA
-324 GLLVLKEL
+324 LEALREWYVKA
-332 YEQSKDWLA
+332 KDWLA

-397 DAWGD
+397 DAWWD
-402 DPVVEGMPRSNSDLR
+402 DPVMGGTSGKSGKNKASQAIDFFVSKGYSADEAKAITANLQGESSFDEKAVGDGGKAYGLAQWHPDRQAQFRKLFNKDIRAATFQEQLEFVDWELRNTHQKALR
-417 EKIRQNLTQREGV
+417 EMRKARTL
-430 RLNAYQDSK
+430 
-439 GVWTIGYGHTQ
+439 
-450 GVKRGDRITK
+450 
-460 EQAAAFLA
+460 
-468 EDMKTHVDPALEM
+468 
-481 YAGHSDKTK
+481 SDKTG
-490 MLAADLAYN
+490 AITRHYEIPADITGAS
-499 AGIRSIQKGSQF
+499 AKR
-511 WKLAQQG
+511 AQIAMG
-518 EISQADYA
+518 Y
-526 RLYNHS
+526 
-532 GNKFV
+532 GN
-537 PGLVNR
+537 
-543 RNATY
+543 Y
-548 AVASGLSGGTTP
+548 QP
-560 QMLAMANAQPSVVNN
+560 QMVAMANAQPSVVNN

>member
-185 DAAEMLLELGE
+185 DTAEMLIDLGE
-196 AVKKS
+196 AVQKS
-201 SSTIMEA
+201 SKNIAEA
-208 RMKLKAMGFSN
+208 RMKLKAMGFDN
-219 ADIAFM
+219 ASIAFM
-225 TADNARE
+225 TADNPRE

-292 VANEHPEG
+292 VANKHPEG

-308 GLAAL
+308 GAVAL
-313 AAKGPIGMLIA
+313 LAKGPVGALIVA
-324 GLLVLKEL
+324 LEALREWYLKA
-332 YEQSKDWLA
+332 KDWLA

-397 DAWGD
+397 DAWGE
-402 DPVVEGMPRSNSDLR
+402 DPVVGGVPGNNGKNKASQAIDFFVSKGYSADEAKAITANLQGESSFDEKAVGDGGKAYGLAQWHPDRQAQFRKLFNKDIRAATFQEQLEFVDWELRNTHQKALR
-417 EKIRQNLTQREGV
+417 EMRKARTLGDKTGAITRHYEIPADITGASAKRAQI
-430 RLNAYQDSK
+430 AM
-439 GVWTIGYGHTQ
+439 GYGNYQ
-450 GVKRGDRITK
+450 
-460 EQAAAFLA
+460 
-468 EDMKTHVDPALEM
+468 
-481 YAGHSDKTK
+481 
-490 MLAADLAYN
+490 
-499 AGIRSIQKGSQF
+499 
-511 WKLAQQG
+511 
-518 EISQADYA
+518 
-526 RLYNHS
+526 
-532 GNKFV
+532 
-537 PGLVNR
+537 
-543 RNATY
+543 
-548 AVASGLSGGTTP
+548 P
-560 QMLAMANAQPSVVNN
+560 QMVAMANAQPSVVNN

>member
-185 DAAEMLLELGE
+185 DTAEMLIDLGE
-196 AVKKS
+196 AVQKS
-201 SSTIMEA
+201 SKNIAEA
-208 RMKLKAMGFSN
+208 RMKLKAMGFDN
-219 ADIAFM
+219 ASIAFM
-225 TADNARE
+225 TADNPRE

-308 GLAAL
+308 GAAAL
-313 AAKGPIGMLIA
+313 LAKGPVGALIVA
-324 GLLVLKEL
+324 LEALREWYVKA
-332 YEQSKDWLA
+332 KDWLA

-402 DPVVEGMPRSNSDLR
+402 DPVMGGTSGKSGKNKASQAIDFFVSKGYSADEAKAITANLQGESSFDEKAVGDGGKAYGLAQWHPDRQAQFRKLFNKDIRAATFQEQLEFVDWELRNTHQKALR
-417 EKIRQNLTQREGV
+417 EMRKARTL
-430 RLNAYQDSK
+430 
-439 GVWTIGYGHTQ
+439 
-450 GVKRGDRITK
+450 
-460 EQAAAFLA
+460 
-468 EDMKTHVDPALEM
+468 
-481 YAGHSDKTK
+481 SDKTG
-490 MLAADLAYN
+490 AITRHYEIPADITGAS
-499 AGIRSIQKGSQF
+499 AKR
-511 WKLAQQG
+511 AQIAMG
-518 EISQADYA
+518 Y
-526 RLYNHS
+526 
-532 GNKFV
+532 GN
-537 PGLVNR
+537 
-543 RNATY
+543 Y
-548 AVASGLSGGTTP
+548 QP
-560 QMLAMANAQPSVVNN
+560 QMVAMANAQPSVVNN

>member
-25 AQAGLQDI
+25 AQSGLQDI

-60 ATKDTRAAS
+60 ATKDTRIAS

-97 VGTGIS
+97 VGAGIS

-113 NLSQITGQS
+113 NLSRITGQS
-122 VGSIRALGNVFEQL
+122 IGSIRALGNVFEQL

-156 ANYGGA
+156 AQYGGGL
-162 SPGALIPFL
+162 SGALIPMSA
-171 NFGIQTKD
+171 FGIKMTD
-179 KDGNPR
+179 SDGNPR
-185 DAAEMLLELGE
+185 ETAEMLIELGE
-196 AVKKS
+196 AVRKS
-201 SSTIMEA
+201 SKSIAES
-208 RMKLKAMGFSN
+208 RMRLKAMGFDN
-219 ADIAFM
+219 ASIAFM

-232 MLAQQRANAEAYEQ
+232 MLAQQRANAEAFEK
-246 QAEAAR
+246 QAEEAR

-284 DGLQKLVA
+284 VGLRKLVD

-313 AAKGPIGMLIA
+313 AAKGPIGVLVA
-324 GLLVLKEL
+324 SLLVLKDL

-359 VDPSNYNVDPK
+359 VDPSNYNVAPK
-370 SEKTGDWGTGFY
+370 SEKTGDWGSGLY
-382 KTTSGW
+382 KTANGW
-388 LDSGIKAFK
+388 LDSGMKAFK

-402 DPVVEGMPRSNSDLR
+402 DPVMNGTSGKS
-417 EKIRQNLTQREGV
+417 EKNKASQAIDFFV
-430 RLNAYQDSK
+430 SK
-439 GVWTIGYGHTQ
+439 GYGADEAKAIAANLQGESSFDEKAVGDGGKAYGLAQWHPDRQAQFRKLFNKDIRTATFQEQLEFVDWELRNTHQKALKEMRKARTLGDKTGAITRYYEIPADIAGASAKRTQIAMGYGNY
-450 GVKRGDRITK
+450 R
-460 EQAAAFLA
+460 
-468 EDMKTHVDPALEM
+468 
-481 YAGHSDKTK
+481 
-490 MLAADLAYN
+490 
-499 AGIRSIQKGSQF
+499 
-511 WKLAQQG
+511 
-518 EISQADYA
+518 
-526 RLYNHS
+526 
-532 GNKFV
+532 
-537 PGLVNR
+537 
-543 RNATY
+543 
-548 AVASGLSGGTTP
+548 P
-560 QMLAMANAQPSVVNN
+560 QMVAMANAQPSV
-575 TTNQT
+575 
-580 TNNTLNLTVADV
+580 TNNNKTDVRNDFNITVSGT
-592 KEAKEI
+592 KEAQEI
-598 VGQYTSGQKTNRR
+598 IRPYATGQKTNQR

>member
-16 SQLLEGLKK
+16 SLLLEGLKK

-60 ATKDTRAAS
+60 ATKDARAAS

-185 DAAEMLLELGE
+185 DTAEMLIELGE
-196 AVKKS
+196 AVQKS
-201 SSTIMEA
+201 SKNIAEA
-208 RMKLKAMGFSN
+208 RMKLKAMGFDN
-219 ADIAFM
+219 ASIAFM
-225 TADNARE
+225 TADNPRE

-308 GLAAL
+308 GAAAL
-313 AAKGPIGMLIA
+313 LAKGPVGALIVA
-324 GLLVLKEL
+324 LEALREWYVKA
-332 YEQSKDWLA
+332 KDWLA

-397 DAWGD
+397 DAWWD
-402 DPVVEGMPRSNSDLR
+402 DPVMGGTSGKSGKNKASQAIDFFVSKGYSADEAKAITANLQGESSFDEKAVGDGGKAYGLAQWHPDRQAQFRKLFNKDIRAATFQEQLEFVDWELRNTHQKALR
-417 EKIRQNLTQREGV
+417 EMRKARTL
-430 RLNAYQDSK
+430 
-439 GVWTIGYGHTQ
+439 
-450 GVKRGDRITK
+450 
-460 EQAAAFLA
+460 
-468 EDMKTHVDPALEM
+468 
-481 YAGHSDKTK
+481 SDKTG
-490 MLAADLAYN
+490 AITRHYEIPADITGAS
-499 AGIRSIQKGSQF
+499 AKR
-511 WKLAQQG
+511 AQIAMG
-518 EISQADYA
+518 Y
-526 RLYNHS
+526 
-532 GNKFV
+532 GN
-537 PGLVNR
+537 
-543 RNATY
+543 Y
-548 AVASGLSGGTTP
+548 QP
-560 QMLAMANAQPSVVNN
+560 QMVAMANAQPSVVNN

>member
-16 SQLLEGLKK
+16 RQLLEGLKK
-25 AQAGLQDI
+25 AQEGLQDI

-60 ATKDTRAAS
+60 ATKDARAAS

-185 DAAEMLLELGE
+185 DTAEMLIELGE
-196 AVKKS
+196 AVQKS
-201 SSTIMEA
+201 SKNIAEA
-208 RMKLKAMGFSN
+208 RMKLKAMGFDN
-219 ADIAFM
+219 ASIAFM
-225 TADNARE
+225 TADNPRE

-308 GLAAL
+308 GAAAL
-313 AAKGPIGMLIA
+313 LAKGPVGALIVA
-324 GLLVLKEL
+324 LEALREWYVKA
-332 YEQSKDWLA
+332 KDWLA

-397 DAWGD
+397 DAWWD
-402 DPVVEGMPRSNSDLR
+402 DPVMGGTSGKSGKNKASQAIDFFVSKGYSADEAKAITANLQGESSFDEKAVGDGGKAYGLAQWHPDRQAQFRKLFNKDIRAATFQEQLEFVDWELRNTHQKALR
-417 EKIRQNLTQREGV
+417 EMRKARTLGDKTGAITRYYEIPADIAGASAKRAQI
-430 RLNAYQDSK
+430 AM
-439 GVWTIGYGHTQ
+439 GYGNYQ
-450 GVKRGDRITK
+450 
-460 EQAAAFLA
+460 
-468 EDMKTHVDPALEM
+468 
-481 YAGHSDKTK
+481 
-490 MLAADLAYN
+490 
-499 AGIRSIQKGSQF
+499 
-511 WKLAQQG
+511 
-518 EISQADYA
+518 
-526 RLYNHS
+526 
-532 GNKFV
+532 
-537 PGLVNR
+537 
-543 RNATY
+543 
-548 AVASGLSGGTTP
+548 P
-560 QMLAMANAQPSVVNN
+560 QMVAMANAQPSVVNN

>member
-25 AQAGLQDI
+25 AQSGLQDI

-60 ATKDTRAAS
+60 ATKDTRIAS
-69 EAFKKFSGSLSSVRS
+69 EAFKKISGSLSSVRS

-97 VGTGIS
+97 VGAGIS

-113 NLSQITGQS
+113 NLSRITGQS
-122 VGSIRALGNVFEQL
+122 IGSIRALGNVFEQL

-156 ANYGGA
+156 AQYGGGL
-162 SPGALIPFL
+162 SGALIPMSA
-171 NFGIQTKD
+171 FGIKMTD
-179 KDGNPR
+179 SDGNPR
-185 DAAEMLLELGE
+185 ETAEMLIELGE
-196 AVKKS
+196 AVRKS
-201 SSTIMEA
+201 SKSIAES
-208 RMKLKAMGFSN
+208 RMRLKAMGFDN
-219 ADIAFM
+219 ASIAFM

-232 MLAQQRANAEAYEQ
+232 MLAQQRANAEAFEK
-246 QAEAAR
+246 QAEEAR

-284 DGLQKLVA
+284 VGLRKLVD

-313 AAKGPIGMLIA
+313 AAKGPIGVLVA
-324 GLLVLKEL
+324 SLLVLKDL

-359 VDPSNYNVDPK
+359 VDPSNYNVAPK
-370 SEKTGDWGTGFY
+370 SEKTGDWGSGLY
-382 KTTSGW
+382 KTANGW
-388 LDSGIKAFK
+388 LDSGMKAFK

-402 DPVVEGMPRSNSDLR
+402 DPVMNGTSGKSGKNKASQAIDFFV
-417 EKIRQNLTQREGV
+417 
-430 RLNAYQDSK
+430 SK
-439 GVWTIGYGHTQ
+439 GYGADEAKAIAANLQGESSFDEKAVGDGGKAYGLAQWHPNRQAQFRKLFNKDIRTATFQEQLEFVDWELRNTHQKALKEMRKARTLGDKTGAITRYYEIPADIAGASAKRTQIAMGYGNY
-450 GVKRGDRITK
+450 R
-460 EQAAAFLA
+460 
-468 EDMKTHVDPALEM
+468 
-481 YAGHSDKTK
+481 
-490 MLAADLAYN
+490 
-499 AGIRSIQKGSQF
+499 
-511 WKLAQQG
+511 
-518 EISQADYA
+518 
-526 RLYNHS
+526 
-532 GNKFV
+532 
-537 PGLVNR
+537 
-543 RNATY
+543 
-548 AVASGLSGGTTP
+548 P
-560 QMLAMANAQPSVVNN
+560 QMVAMANAQPSV
-575 TTNQT
+575 
-580 TNNTLNLTVADV
+580 TNNNKTDVRNDFNITVSGT
-592 KEAKEI
+592 KEAQEI
-598 VGQYTSGQKTNRR
+598 IRPYATGQKTNQR